1 VVGGSPRGVGGL
13 QPAIAKIEFSPQR
26 RDIPCREPVFP
37 MTVAEITP
45 PRMPAD
51 LEAIKALFG
60 EYAQSLGFSL
70 DYQDFDAELAG
81 LPGKYAP
88 PDGALLLARVD
99 GEAAGTV
106 ALRKLDSGICEMKRL
121 YVRPPFRGRRMA
133 DGRSI
138 GRALAEVIVAI
149 GRERGYQRLR
159 LDTIGGKMRQ
169 ALSLYRSM
177 GFVEIPPYYA
187 SPIPDTAYLELVL

>member
-1 VVGGSPRGVGGL
+1 MTMPVEISVPRT
-13 QPAIAKIEFSPQR
+13 A
-26 RDIPCREPVFP
+26 
-37 MTVAEITP
+37 
-45 PRMPAD
+45 AD
-51 LEAIKALFG
+51 HDAIKELFR
-60 EYAQSLGFSL
+60 EYAESLGFSL
-70 DYQDFDAELAG
+70 AYQDFETELAG
-81 LPGKYAP
+81 FPGKYAP
-88 PDGALLLARVD
+88 PKGALLLATVG

-106 ALRKLDSGICEMKRL
+106 ALRKLDAITCEMKRL
-121 YVRPPFRGRRMA
+121 YVKPAFRGQRTA

-138 GRALAEVIVAI
+138 GRALAEDIVAI

-187 SPIPDTAYLELVL
+187 SPIPDTAYMELVL

>member
-1 VVGGSPRGVGGL
+1 MS
-13 QPAIAKIEFSPQR
+13 QSI
-26 RDIPCREPVFP
+26 
-37 MTVAEITP
+37 EITA
-45 PRMPAD
+45 PRSPAD
-51 LEAIKALFG
+51 LEAVKSLFR

-70 DYQDFDAELAG
+70 AYQDFDTELADF
-81 LPGKYAP
+81 PGKYAA
-88 PDGALLLARVD
+88 PDGALLLAMAGD
-99 GEAAGTV
+99 EAAGTV
-106 ALRKLDSGICEMKRL
+106 ALRKLAPGICEMKRL
-121 YVRPPFRGRRMA
+121 YVKPQFRGRRTS

-138 GRALAEVIVAI
+138 GRALAEDIVAI

-159 LDTIGGKMRQ
+159 LDTISGKMRQ